1 MSAKSKV
8 VDINRKKKE
17 LITFTEEE
25 LETLRRTVAEMQA
38 VMSLRC
44 LFIWLKT
51 MDLILSIRKYFSGR
65 KMVSQQL

>member
-25 LETLRRTVAEMQA
+25 LETLRRTVAVDA
-38 VMSLRC
+38 SSC
-44 LFIWLKT
+44 LLYT
-51 MDLILSIRKYFSGR
+51 SPSPRD
-65 KMVSQQL
+65 

>member
-25 LETLRRTVAEMQA
+25 LETLRLLPKMQA

-44 LFIWLKT
+44 LFICLKT